1 MAGRAQWLS
10 LLLLALPA
18 TAAARPTLDPARL
31 GLLSRYEVLVFSD
44 PGIGGLER
52 SKAIGVIDATPEE
65 VFRVATDY
73 GKYKDFLPRISGSRV
88 LGWDAGGPT
97 VEIVINLPW
106 PVSDAWVSAKYA
118 HQQLPGEIYRVRFDL
133 VRGSMKRYMGSIY
146 IEPWDAGKTAVTY
159 ELLVDPNAPAT
170 DSMINRGVRSTVKH
184 FVQSLRQRVNDLHR
198 LGYLHPAAAP
208 APRPRPAEPPGSS
221 IDAQR

>member
-1 MAGRAQWLS
+1 MAGRARWLS

-18 TAAARPTLDPARL
+18 PAVARPTLDPARL
-31 GLLSRYEVLVFSD
+31 ALLGRYEVLVFSD

-52 SKAIGVIDATPEE
+52 GKAICVIDATPNE

-73 GKYKDFLPRISGSRV
+73 GKYKDFLPRIHESRV
-88 LGWDAGGPT
+88 LSWDAVGPM
-97 VEIVINLPW
+97 VEIVIQLPW
-106 PVSDAWVSAKYA
+106 PVSQAWVSARYA
-118 HQQLPGEIYRVRFDL
+118 HEQLPGEIYRVRFDL
-133 VRGSMKRYMGSIY
+133 VRGSMKRYVGSIY

-159 ELLVDPNAPAT
+159 QLLVDPNAPAT

-198 LGYLHPAAAP
+198 LGYLHPAVAP
-208 APRPRPAEPPGSS
+208 TTQPRSSEAPGSS
-221 IDAQR
+221 IGARR